1 MMENEERESL
11 VGQTHSGY
19 SYETT
24 SDYSNPN
31 WMSSILGET
40 KISEL
45 SIPGTH
51 GSIAL
56 HGKTVFD
63 EDVTRNQRMSIATQL
78 QAGIRYLDIRARRT
92 GSSFAMHH
100 DAVYQKLMFGDVL
113 HQIHAF
119 LIANPRET
127 VLMRLKEEHTAES
140 SSLTFEQIFTQYK
153 NQYPSLFWVPSSQN
167 PTLDNVRGKIVLL
180 QDFSASQT
188 FGIQYSSL
196 NIQDQYNV
204 KVSSPDAMYEKWTAI
219 KTHLIATDNSNRSQ
233 IYLNYLSGTGGGE
246 AMIKG
251 TYPWFIAS
259 GHRTRDGSKGK
270 RMIQEHSSDKW
281 SDFPRGDYGQIFYGG
296 TNILATD
303 SIRKNH
309 YQHVGILAAD
319 FPGRELIDSVIS
331 LNNRL
336 LMKDTSEQ

>member
-11 VGQTHSGY
+11 AGQTHSGY

-31 WMSSILGET
+31 WMSSIPEAT

-56 HGKTVFD
+56 HGITVFD
-63 EDVTRNQRMSIATQL
+63 EDVTRNQRMSIARQL

-113 HQIHAF
+113 HQIQAF

-140 SSLTFEQIFTQYK
+140 SSLTFEHIFTQYK

-180 QDFSASQT
+180 QDFPASQT

-196 NIQDQYNV
+196 NIQDQYDV
-204 KVSSPDAMYEKWTAI
+204 KGFTPDAMYGKWTAV
-219 KTHLIATDNSNRSQ
+219 KTHLIATNNSNRSQ

-246 AMIKG
+246 AFTKR
-251 TYPWFIAS
+251 TYPWFVAS
-259 GHRTRDGSKGK
+259 GYRSRSDDSGK
-270 RMIQEHSSDKW
+270 AIIQEHRTDKW
-281 SDFPRGDYGQIFYGG
+281 PDFPRGDPGQIFYGG
-296 TNILATD
+296 TNILATHF
-303 SIRKNH
+303 IRNNH
-309 YQHVGILAAD
+309 YQHVGIIAAD
-319 FPGRELIDSVIS
+319 FPGKELIDCVIS
-331 LNNRL
+331 LNDRL
-336 LMKDTSEQ
+336 LMKNNSEQ